1 MEQHVNTLLTVYGE
15 DLNRLR
21 NRVGKDRSE
30 NTFRAMKMGRD
41 YVERFLKERYGLD
54 DIPIERLT
62 PQFIQDF
69 SIFLSADK
77 GLRGGTVWLTCQQLK
92 GVVTRAYWRGDITW
106 NPFAGF
112 HIAKNIRPREYL
124 TEEELERLI
133 THHFN
138 KPQLSYARDV
148 FVFAAGFWVIR
159 TSPPRRFMPK
169 SPCRNSMQIWIT
181 LKSNY
186 RT

>member
-1 MEQHVNTLLTVYGE
+1 MWKGFSGNGL
-15 DLNRLR
+15 
-21 NRVGKDRSE
+21 VGLPTTE
-30 NTFRAMKMGRD
+30 
-41 YVERFLKERYGLD
+41 
-54 DIPIERLT
+54 
-62 PQFIQDF
+62 
-69 SIFLSADK
+69 
-77 GLRGGTVWLTCQQLK
+77 GG
-92 GVVTRAYWRGDITW
+92 GGVTRAYWRGDITW

-169 SPCRNSMQIWIT
+169 SPCRN
-181 LKSNY
+181 
-186 RT
+186 